1 MPMEVPDNDS
11 FHTCFVID
19 QCVRHEQWKRK
30 LIQITKIYQMLN
42 SVCFIHWCG
51 DVEADNHMF
60 CVEFTQCHRCICAL
74 CEQRR
79 SERCQLHTIRMSFW
93 HSHIWRKTLHLTKQQ
108 TYPPNIPFTFTD
120 KMFNLLRKPQI
131 TSILLNGQKILNQ
144 PSAAKFCTTEAP
156 KRIEKSKW
164 IRLNFIW
171 FWG

>member
-60 CVEFTQCHRCICAL
+60 CVEFIQCHRCICTW
-74 CEQRR
+74 CEQRAGMR
-79 SERCQLHTIRMSFW
+79 PTSHHTNVILAFTHLAQNIAFKKATNIHTKYTIHIHRQNVQFTSKATNYQHFAERPKDPQSTQCRKVLHNWGTKTY
-93 HSHIWRKTLHLTKQQ
+93 RKK
-108 TYPPNIPFTFTD
+108 
-120 KMFNLLRKPQI
+120 
-131 TSILLNGQKILNQ
+131 
-144 PSAAKFCTTEAP
+144 
-156 KRIEKSKW
+156 
-164 IRLNFIW
+164 
-171 FWG
+171 